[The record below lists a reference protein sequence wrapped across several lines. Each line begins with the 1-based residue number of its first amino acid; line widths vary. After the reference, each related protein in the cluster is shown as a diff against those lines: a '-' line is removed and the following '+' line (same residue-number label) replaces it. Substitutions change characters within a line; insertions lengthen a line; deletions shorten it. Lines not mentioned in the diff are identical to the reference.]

1 MLLMHASPLLPF
13 NALEDKCFPP
23 PRLPWFMPP
32 TSLSLWFWDSSDY
45 LLQIPFP
52 FDPILNSHAL
62 FRSCFIYFDFR
73 IILTMRRNY
82 SLVSHVLF
90 IPQHCSPILSCF
102 TYQKSMNFSHH
113 SVKKCVSRWSHKCTS
128 INRSTD
134 VIYNLQQ
141 IYLIKIIL
149 KDLKTSVSDVLTV
162 IHWSNKSIYNFL
174 STLVVSHWMQNVVL
188 NC

>member
-1 MLLMHASPLLPF
+1 ML
-13 NALEDKCFPP
+13 P

-90 IPQHCSPILSCF
+90 IPQHCSPILS
-102 TYQKSMNFSHH
+102 
-113 SVKKCVSRWSHKCTS
+113 WSHKCTS
-128 INRSTD
+128 INRSTN

-149 KDLKTSVSDVLTV
+149 KDLKTCVSDVLTV

-174 STLVVSHWMQNVVL
+174 STLVVSHWMRNVVL